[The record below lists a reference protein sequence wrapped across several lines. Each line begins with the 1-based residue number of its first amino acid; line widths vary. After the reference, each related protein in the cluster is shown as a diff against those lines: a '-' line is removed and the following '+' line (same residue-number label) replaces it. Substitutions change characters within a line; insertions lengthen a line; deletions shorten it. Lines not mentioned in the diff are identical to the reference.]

1 MRCLRYAVVV
11 AFGTGLVS
19 LPMAAQM
26 VVSAKSGLVH
36 YVEGDVKLGD
46 EAVNPKIGHFPDMKE
61 GQILRTDEGRAE
73 VLLNPGVFMRVG
85 ENSSVKMI
93 SNRLVDT
100 RLDVLSGSAMIEI
113 AEMTKEQGLTLAYKD
128 ATVELRKK
136 GLYRIDGDRGTLQ
149 VYDGEAVASLN
160 GQSATLKDSKETA
173 LTGVLAPEKFNKD
186 VTDPFYRWAARRSNS
201 LAVANLSAAKTLR
214 DSGSV
219 WNTGAW
225 NYNPMF
231 GLYTFIPGS
240 GYYNSPFGYSFYSP
254 YTVYNG
260 LAYYGGRGYGW
271 NGGIGR
277 ANPGYGASNG
287 LSSGYNSNLG
297 YAVAQRGTMSTPGM
311 RSAGYAGASSGA
323 VSGGA
328 PAASSGGGGSVSRG
342 GGGGGGSVGG
352 RGR

>member
-1 MRCLRYAVVV
+1 MRCLRYSMALML
-11 AFGTGLVS
+11 GTGLLS

-36 YVEGDVKLGD
+36 YVEGDVSLGG

-61 GQILRTDEGRAE
+61 GQILRTEEGRAE
-73 VLLNPGVFMRVG
+73 VLLNPGVFMRVA
-85 ENSSVKMI
+85 ENSSVKML

-100 RLDVLSGSAMIEI
+100 RLDVLSGMVMIEV

-128 ATVELRKK
+128 ASVEIRKK
-136 GLYRIDGDRGTLQ
+136 GLYRINGDQGTLQ

-160 GQSATLKDSKETA
+160 GQTATLKDSKETA
-173 LTGVLAPEKFNKD
+173 LTGVLGPEKFSKEE
-186 VTDPFYRWAARRSNS
+186 TDPFYRWASRRSNS

-219 WNTGAW
+219 WNTGGW

-231 GLYTFIPGS
+231 GLFTFIPGN

-260 LAYYGGRGYGW
+260 LAGLAYYGGGGRGNTWTGVTRPNPSYG
-271 NGGIGR
+271 NTGVNSP
-277 ANPGYGASNG
+277 ANPGY
-287 LSSGYNSNLG
+287 
-297 YAVAQRGTMSTPGM
+297 AVGQRASTP
-311 RSAGYAGASSGA
+311 S
-323 VSGGA
+323 
-328 PAASSGGGGSVSRG
+328 PAASSAGNMGVGGGSGPSAGGAVSSRG
-342 GGGGGGSVGG
+342 GAGGGAGMGGG